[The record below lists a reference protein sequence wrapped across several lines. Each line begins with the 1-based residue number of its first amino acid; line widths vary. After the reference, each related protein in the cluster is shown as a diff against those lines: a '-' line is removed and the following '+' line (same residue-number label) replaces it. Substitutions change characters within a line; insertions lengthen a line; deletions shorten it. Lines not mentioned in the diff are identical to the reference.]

1 MQNRLVR
8 RFCLL
13 IGLMVA
19 VLLADS
25 AWADTETYTLANG
38 ETITGE
44 LLVSSANDAGVQIRT
59 GEGEYK
65 KVGWD
70 RFSQEDLKKFV
81 QIKKMEPFV
90 EPFIEITPEEKI
102 KKTEVPNV
110 KQPVRL
116 ERPPGKSLFGAMFS
130 SGLGLFIILLIYA
143 ANIFAGYEVSIFRAQ
158 PVALVCGVSAV
169 LPLIGPIIFLSMPTK
184 VTPVPETWETAP
196 PEGAQAAPTADAV
209 NPMQAEGAPHSSGG
223 LRLAHTEAEQP
234 PALPPTTTFQRGQ
247 FTFNRRFFETKFPG
261 FFGVV
266 RRDADKD
273 MMLLIKAARG
283 EYIGQRIT
291 RIAANDLHLQVQ
303 KGNASEEVM
312 IPFTE
317 IQQIQL
323 KHKDA

>member
-90 EPFIEITPEEKI
+90 EPFIDDLPHDPCEPE
-102 KKTEVPNV
+102 P
-110 KQPVRL
+110 
-116 ERPPGKSLFGAMFS
+116 
-130 SGLGLFIILLIYA
+130 
-143 ANIFAGYEVSIFRAQ
+143 
-158 PVALVCGVSAV
+158 
-169 LPLIGPIIFLSMPTK
+169 
-184 VTPVPETWETAP
+184 
-196 PEGAQAAPTADAV
+196 
-209 NPMQAEGAPHSSGG
+209 
-223 LRLAHTEAEQP
+223 
-234 PALPPTTTFQRGQ
+234 
-247 FTFNRRFFETKFPG
+247 
-261 FFGVV
+261 
-266 RRDADKD
+266 
-273 MMLLIKAARG
+273 
-283 EYIGQRIT
+283 
-291 RIAANDLHLQVQ
+291 
-303 KGNASEEVM
+303 
-312 IPFTE
+312 
-317 IQQIQL
+317 
-323 KHKDA
+323 